1 MCAEWKTLEKPFQQ
15 ASSKFQTTSTLTT
28 TVRHL
33 RQDLSFGP
41 SVLRYRPHIDM
52 NASTSPGG
60 GRGGTGVQLRARVHP
75 KGIGEEIN
83 EGDAFQVS
91 NPMAGKRSGTTAEE
105 GAEAKDEPGGK
116 RHSMTGENETV
127 LAMRGLGARARS
139 VDLGSSWSPPTPTA
153 TTPRPAAGTA
163 AAANAT
169 ADVWNVDDGTW
180 CSWMGKTGAF
190 IVAIYVVL
198 LIQLSFVVLI
208 HSTRLLSVS
217 IW

>member
-1 MCAEWKTLEKPFQQ
+1 M
-15 ASSKFQTTSTLTT
+15 
-28 TVRHL
+28 
-33 RQDLSFGP
+33 
-41 SVLRYRPHIDM
+41 
-52 NASTSPGG
+52 
-60 GRGGTGVQLRARVHP
+60 QLRARVHP